1 MATEKIMNGVFTPV
15 VFSKLMRRNLDPQSV
30 FYDLVNRDYEGEIK
44 NKGDK
49 VVIRQAGDIA
59 VKDYVKGTPMV
70 YEDPN
75 GNTMELIIDQQKYFA
90 FSIEDIDQ
98 VQSDI
103 DGLVQKYVDRA
114 QSEITLLKDTYI
126 STKIWDGIH
135 DDNLLTTV
143 ALTKDNAYNTL
154 SKLMARLRWTSAIKN
169 NGTGYDGKRP
179 WLVVDPDVFGVLLE
193 APQTTKATVEGD
205 KTTRQ
210 GTLLR
215 LAGFDIK
222 VSNHADPAGETRKII
237 AGTTEGFSYADQ
249 IAKTKI
255 ETDKDDF
262 AKHASGLYLF
272 GGVATQEKAL
282 AGIEVTLA

>member
-1 MATEKIMNGVFTPV
+1 MANELIINGALTPV

-44 NKGDK
+44 NKGDR
-49 VVIRQAGDIA
+49 VVIRQAGDIT
-59 VKDYVKGTPMV
+59 VKDYVKGTPMQ
-70 YEDPN
+70 YEDPEAN
-75 GNTMELIIDQQKYFA
+75 KMELVIDQKKYFA
-90 FSIEDIDQ
+90 FDIEDIDQ

-103 DGLVQKYVDRA
+103 SGLVQKYIDRA
-114 QSEITLLKDTYI
+114 QSEISLVKDTYI

-135 DDNLLTTV
+135 DGNMLETV
-143 ALTKDNAYNTL
+143 ALTKDNAYGTL
-154 SKLMARLRWTSAIKN
+154 TRLMGRLRWTSAIKN

-193 APQTTKATVEGD
+193 TPQATKATEAGD
-205 KTTRQ
+205 KTTRE
-210 GTLLR
+210 GTVLR

-222 VSNHADPAGETRKII
+222 VSNHSEDGAATRKII

-262 AKHASGLYLF
+262 AQHASGLYLF

-282 AGIEVTLA
+282 AGLQVTLA